1 MGRELHYPL
10 SHRRCLAPRSRDKLS
25 LSTLAGT
32 EEALLFPS
40 GFSANL
46 SVMAAVASDPG
57 VEIFSDELNHASLV
71 DGLRLAKAS
80 GAKLRVYRH
89 NDMEQLAQMLEQ
101 APSGN
106 GRSCGD

>member
-1 MGRELHYPL
+1 MRWPK
-10 SHRRCLAPRSRDKLS
+10 SCRRCLASKSHAVCSVR
-25 LSTLAGT
+25 TLAGT